1 MLPLRHARFWRVADL
16 ALLLLVFA
24 SALMPATW
32 LWKDHG
38 GLAWLVG
45 ADKWLHALTFF
56 VLLVWIS
63 GQYRRASYWRIAVGL
78 MIFGILIE
86 FCQSLVGYRSADWRD
101 IAANTAGIIA
111 GLVIAIAGFG
121 GWCLRVED
129 WYSARMTGTG
139 ID

>member
-1 MLPLRHARFWRVADL
+1 MLPLRHGRFWRIADL
-16 ALLLLVFA
+16 ALLFLVFV
-24 SALMPATW
+24 SALMPVFW
-32 LWKDHG
+32 IWKDNG
-38 GLAWLVG
+38 SFRWFVG

-56 VLLVWIS
+56 VLLVWFS
-63 GQYRRASYWRIAVGL
+63 GQYRRPSYWRVAVGL

-86 FCQSLVGYRSADWRD
+86 FCQSLLGYRSADWRD
-101 IAANTAGIIA
+101 VGANTAGIIV
-111 GLVIAIAGFG
+111 GLIVAIAGLG